1 MKILVVTH
9 YYSTHAG
16 GIEIVAGALA
26 GHLAA
31 THQVVWAASDCD
43 PLPSVPA
50 GVRLLPMRSVNAI
63 ERLSGLPFPLWG
75 PGSLARLWRE
85 AGAADIVHLHD
96 VIYFGN
102 WAAFVFARLRGTPV
116 VVTQHAGLIRYPS
129 ALLRTVLRTMHR
141 TVARALLG
149 RASAVAFVSAVPRA
163 YFGAFVRFAREPVL
177 IQNGV
182 DTELYS
188 PGTAAER
195 GDARAQLGFG
205 PAERVVLFVGRF
217 VETKG
222 LGTIERLAG
231 RLPDVV
237 FALAG
242 WGPIDP
248 RAWNLPNVRVF
259 SSLRG
264 ATLVPLYRAADL
276 LVLPSLGEGLPLVVQ
291 ESLACGT
298 PALIDS
304 DTAIAVAAPADA
316 VYAAPTAGPDVIDS
330 WTAAV
335 RSLLADRDSSARRE
349 SIAQFARERWSWAA
363 TAARY
368 AELFR
373 TVAAARR
380 REPSPAQ

>member
-1 MKILVVTH
+1 MKVLVVTH
-9 YYSTHAG
+9 YYSTHSG

-26 GHLAA
+26 SHLAA
-31 THQVVWAASDCD
+31 THDVAWAASDCD

-50 GVRLLPMRSVNAI
+50 GVRLLPMRSVNTI
-63 ERLSGLPFPLWG
+63 EQLTGLPFPLWG
-75 PGSLARLWRE
+75 PGSLVRLWRE
-85 AGAADIVHLHD
+85 TAAADVVHLHD

-102 WAAFVFARLRGTPV
+102 WAAFLFARMRGVPV

-129 ALLRTVLRTMHR
+129 AFLRAVLRTLHR

-149 RASAVAFVSAVPRA
+149 RAAAVAFVSAVPRA
-163 YFGAFVRFAREPVL
+163 YFGEFVRFAREPVL

-182 DTELYS
+182 DLELYS
-188 PGTAAER
+188 PGTAAQR
-195 GDARAQLGFG
+195 ADARRQLGFG
-205 PAERVVLFVGRF
+205 PDDCVVLFVGRF

-222 LGTIERLAG
+222 LKTIEKVAA
-231 RLPDVV
+231 RLPDVT

-248 RAWNLPNVRVF
+248 QAWNLPNVRVF
-259 SSLRG
+259 ASLRG

-298 PALIDS
+298 PALIDR
-304 DTAIAVAAPADA
+304 DTATAIGAPADA
-316 VYAAPTAGPDVIDS
+316 VSAAPTAGPDVIDS
-330 WTAAV
+330 WVTGI
-335 RSLLADRDSSARRE
+335 RSRLADRDASGRRE
-349 SIAQFARERWSWAA
+349 AIAAFARERWSWTA
-363 TAARY
+363 TAQRY

-373 TVAAARR
+373 TVAASRR
-380 REPSPAQ
+380 REPSPAR

>member
-1 MKILVVTH
+1 MRILVVTH

-26 GHLAA
+26 AHLAG
-31 THQVVWAASDCD
+31 THDVVWAASDCD
-43 PLPSVPA
+43 PLPSMPA
-50 GVRLLPMRSVNAI
+50 SVRLLPMRSSNAI
-63 ERLSGLPFPLWG
+63 ERLTGLPFPLWG
-75 PGSLARLWRE
+75 PGSLARLWRAAGE
-85 AGAADIVHLHD
+85 ADVVHLHD

-102 WAAFVFARLRGTPV
+102 WAAFLFARLRRTPV

-129 ALLRTVLRTMHR
+129 ALLRSVLRTMHR
-141 TVARALLG
+141 TVARALLA
-149 RASAVAFVSAVPRA
+149 RAAAVAFVSAVPRS
-163 YFGAFVRFAREPVL
+163 YFGAFVRFAREPAL

-188 PGTAAER
+188 PGTAADR
-195 GDARAQLGFG
+195 AGARSQLGFG
-205 PAERVVLFVGRF
+205 THDRVVLFVGRF

-222 LGTIERLAG
+222 LKTIEQLAG
-231 RLPDVV
+231 RLPDVT

-248 RAWNLPNVRVF
+248 RAWNRPNVRVF
-259 SSLRG
+259 GSLRG

-276 LVLPSLGEGLPLVVQ
+276 LLLPSLGEGLPLVVQ
-291 ESLACGT
+291 ESLSCGT
-298 PALIDS
+298 PALVDS
-304 DTAIAVAAPADA
+304 DTAIAIAAPADA
-316 VYAAPTAGPDVIDS
+316 VHAAPTAGPGVIDS
-330 WTAAV
+330 WTAAI
-335 RSLLADRDSSARRE
+335 RAQLADPGLPERRDAIAR
-349 SIAQFARERWSWAA
+349 FARERWSWTA

-380 REPSPAQ
+380 REPSPAR

>member
-26 GHLAA
+26 SHLAG
-31 THQVVWAASDCD
+31 THEVVWAASDCD
-43 PLPSVPA
+43 ALPAMPP
-50 GVRLLPMRSVNAI
+50 GVRLVPMRSLNVI
-63 ERLSGLPFPLWG
+63 ERFTGLPFPLWG
-75 PGSLARLWRE
+75 PGSLARLRRE
-85 AGAADIVHLHD
+85 AGSSDVVHLHD

-102 WAAFVFARLRGTPV
+102 WAAFVFARMRGTPL

-129 ALLRTVLRTMHR
+129 ALLRAVLRALHR
-141 TVARALLG
+141 TVGSALLR
-149 RASAVAFVSAVPRA
+149 RATAVAFVSAVPRA
-163 YFGAFVRFAREPVL
+163 YFGEFVRFAREPEL

-182 DTELYS
+182 DTQLYS
-188 PGTAAER
+188 PGTAADR
-195 GDARAQLGFG
+195 AHARAHLGFS
-205 PAERVVLFVGRF
+205 PSERVVLFVGRF

-222 LGTIERLAG
+222 LRTIEALAA
-231 RLPDVV
+231 RLPDVT

-248 RAWNLPNVRVF
+248 RAWKTPNVRVF

-304 DTAIAVAAPADA
+304 DTATAVAAPPHA
-316 VYAAPTAGPDVIDS
+316 VHAAPTTGADAIDT
-330 WTAAV
+330 WAAKV
-335 RSLLADRDSSARRE
+335 RTLLADPARPERRE
-349 SIAQFARERWSWAA
+349 AIAAFARERWSWETA
-363 TAARY
+363 AARY
-368 AELFR
+368 AALFR
-373 TVAAARR
+373 TVAATRP
-380 REPSPAQ
+380 REPSPAP